1 MSDQPKSTPEQRA
14 KWREAA
20 ALKKARRE
28 AGIPP
33 RPYHKSNTT
42 KTKETEQTMSTIAE
56 QCEVKQPEV
65 IETLVNNTL
74 ENVEQTRVNPTH
86 PCTNNEYTV
95 DLDEL
100 LTAPLA
106 DWRAAKDYTD
116 YRKMLEAANARINS
130 LILRVNNMQE
140 VCQSSF
146 QQAQAYKQKYNTLT
160 NEYNSVCKFIQD
172 SIKQVYVSTAYALEV
187 IQNKTHD

>member
-1 MSDQPKSTPEQRA
+1 
-14 KWREAA
+14 
-20 ALKKARRE
+20 
-28 AGIPP
+28 
-33 RPYHKSNTT
+33 
-42 KTKETEQTMSTIAE
+42 MSTIAE

-65 IETLVNNTL
+65 IETLVNHTL
-74 ENVEQTRVNPTH
+74 ENVEQTRGTPVR
-86 PCTNNEYTV
+86 PCIDNEYTV

-106 DWRAAKDYTD
+106 DWRTAKDYTD